1 MNKTEV
7 ISYILSQREIEAPA
21 VQNEFSLSYCDVK
34 EILDK
39 LVCEGRIE
47 FESGVKYKIVSSA
60 DCKRSDE
67 VPYKPKRSSE
77 REATLERY
85 KEMEAA
91 FERRREEYR
100 RFLHQLEDF
109 DKEEDDGDEDDEG
122 DEWDYDEGDDGEWDY
137 DDDDDA
143 WDTGDDDEEEYE
155 DEEDKKKVLKRLA
168 ESLRR
173 IAERRERSE
182 CVDEDYYHV
191 DDDNVF
197 KDFMESVEEETCL
210 PFRDWVLKDIEE
222 GLRAVDDL
230 DNCMLW
236 IDGSMPFHVKIR
248 NGIHRVLSDGG
259 MVMKRTGKSERKI
272 EKELKPFESVFL
284 SENGEIMCEI
294 KSPKATFR
302 TLLEFYAAVRA
313 VFLLNN

>member
-109 DKEEDDGDEDDEG
+109 DKEEDDGDDD
-122 DEWDYDEGDDGEWDY
+122 DDNDEWDY

-143 WDTGDDDEEEYE
+143 WDTGDDDEEEYG

-173 IAERRERSE
+173 IAERREHSE

-197 KDFMESVEEETCL
+197 KDFMESVEETTWV